1 MPESLPLVES
11 VSARLDALFAERRPV
26 LESLSPEL
34 GPVMDQLITF
44 TAGGKRTRAR
54 FLAAGARMS
63 PSAPDPELGRAVVDA
78 ATALELFHAA
88 ALVHDDILD
97 RSDTRRGQLSTH
109 RAFEALHQKQGWVGD
124 ADHFGLSAAILAGD
138 LLLMWSDDLRLE
150 AASRVRTSRGQRAIA
165 EFSRMRTEVTA
176 GQYLDVAAELSW
188 QQIAPQDRADRAIAI
203 ATSKSA
209 RYSVEAPLVI
219 GARLAGA
226 DDDLVEKIRAMG
238 LPLGLAFQLRDDV
251 ISVFG
256 DERVTGKPSGDDLRE
271 GKRTL
276 IIAEVDQRAD
286 ATTAAFFE
294 QRLGAQDLHADE
306 IIRMQQAI
314 RDCGALDAVETQIQ
328 QWLDEALTAMAA
340 IDLDDT
346 TREHFRKLATEAAR
360 REQ

>member
-1 MPESLPLVES
+1 MPEILPLVES
-11 VSARLDALFAERRPV
+11 VSARLDALFTERRPS

-34 GPVMDQLITF
+34 GPVMDQLVAF

-63 PSAPDPELGRAVVDA
+63 PIAPDPELGKAVVDA

-88 ALVHDDILD
+88 ALAHDDILD
-97 RSDTRRGQLSTH
+97 RSDTRRGQPSTH
-109 RAFEALHQKQGWVGD
+109 RAFEHLHGKNGWVGD
-124 ADHFGLSAAILAGD
+124 GAHFGLSAAILAGD

-150 AASRVRTSRGQRAIA
+150 AASRVRTSRGQAAIA
-165 EFSRMRTEVTA
+165 EFSLMRTEVTA

-188 QQIAPQDRADRAIAI
+188 QQIAPEERPARAIAI

-226 DDDLVEKIRAMG
+226 DDDLVARIRDMG
-238 LPLGLAFQLRDDV
+238 LPLGLAFQIRDDV
-251 ISVFG
+251 LSVFG

-276 IIAEVDQRAD
+276 IIAELDQRAD
-286 ATTAAFFE
+286 AETRAFFE
-294 QRLGAQDLHADE
+294 ERLGSPDLTASE
-306 IIRMQQAI
+306 IERMQAAI
-314 RDCGALDAVETQIQ
+314 RDCGALDAVEEQIQ
-328 QWLDEALTAMAA
+328 RWLDEALNALDK
-340 IDLDDT
+340 IDVDEQ
-346 TREHFRKLATEAAR
+346 TRAHFRKLATEAAR